1 MLKHNDT
8 QLLSP
13 KELAWRL
20 QRHPNY
26 VYLMRKAGFP
36 MPGYRASLEDAL
48 KWLEANP
55 DWRKQLDKQHNPSR
69 N

>member
-1 MLKHNDT
+1 MLRHDDT

-20 QRHPNY
+20 SRHTNY
-26 VYLMRKAGFP
+26 IYLMRKAGFS
-36 MPGYRASLEDAL
+36 MPGYRATVEDAL
-48 KWLEANP
+48 EWLEANP
-55 DWRKQLDKQHNPSR
+55 DWRKQLDAQHDPSR